1 MRKEMTVL
9 LPTPAELRRAL
20 ARYAD
25 AAIDDE
31 RHSTPENARARED
44 HAYTLCIMTGTTNIF
59 EAMRAADAI
68 VEGTATGLPAVTS
81 RVGPALSPAQQQ
93 DDVTEAA

>member
-1 MRKEMTVL
+1 ML

-31 RHSTPENARARED
+31 RHSTLETARTRED
-44 HAYTLCIMTGTTNIF
+44 RAHTLCTMTGTTNIF
-59 EAMRAADAI
+59 EAMRVADAI
-68 VEGTATGLPAVTS
+68 VESTATGLPTMTS
-81 RVGPALSPAQQQ
+81 NVSPAFSPAQKQ

>member
-31 RHSTPENARARED
+31 RHSTPEKARTRED
-44 HAYTLCIMTGTTNIF
+44 HAYTLCVMTGTTNIF

-68 VEGTATGLPAVTS
+68 VESTATDLPTVTS
-81 RVGPALSPAQQQ
+81 SVGALSPAQKQ

>member
-1 MRKEMTVL
+1 ML

-31 RHSTPENARARED
+31 RHSTLEKARTRED

-59 EAMRAADAI
+59 EAIRAADAI
-68 VEGTATGLPAVTS
+68 VESTTADPPTVTS
-81 RVGPALSPAQQQ
+81 RVRPAFSPAQKQ